1 MEFFY
6 LSSTLLKPIER
17 TNHMTNTKFEYLGES
32 WKSYMEMRD
41 RGYSERELDEL
52 EIEIENVYDASDK
65 KYISSRINDDIVLA
79 RKYLAKVRAN
89 DTIFMGQHGITS
101 EESQD
106 LEKFIKQL
114 EMMREKLKKKR
125 PRGKE
130 YGIIQEV

>member
-1 MEFFY
+1 
-6 LSSTLLKPIER
+6 
-17 TNHMTNTKFEYLGES
+17 MTNTKYEYLGES
-32 WKSYMEMRD
+32 WKSYMEMKD

-65 KYISSRINDDIVLA
+65 KYIVSRINDDLSLA
-79 RKYLAKVRAN
+79 KKYLAKVRTN
-89 DTIFMGQHGITS
+89 DILFMGEHDLSS
-101 EESQD
+101 EEAQD

-114 EMMREKLKKKR
+114 EMLKEKLKKKR